1 MHKNI
6 NLLLFINIIKK
17 SIQKMSE
24 SESDCMSEFSMSQ
37 ETKSTYN
44 SKSPENENLDIQTQL
59 NGLSNQK
66 MANIFSNEKNI
77 ENEYENENEDNL
89 YYVIKATKEEST
101 KSIENENN
109 STQKKPIFSIVATEK
124 NKLTKKKRGR
134 QTVKKPEENRKNK
147 KTHDKSS
154 TDNLLRKIQVH
165 YMSFIISF
173 INAILKELNYNQ
185 RFLKINYQFKKNVN
199 KDFFESL
206 KIKNLSD
213 IINNS
218 ISDKYK
224 KKIKNLNY
232 IIYDEIK
239 DDPIINNILNENYL
253 DIFKNYYYKSVNII
267 NLAKYGIEKEINLP
281 SNVKMYKDFIKEII
295 KEDKEYAHNLNICI
309 SQNYLT
315 GNMFMNY

>member
-1 MHKNI
+1 
-6 NLLLFINIIKK
+6 
-17 SIQKMSE
+17 MSE

-124 NKLTKKKRGR
+124 TKLTKKKRGR

-253 DIFKNYYYKSVNII
+253 DIFKNYYYKSVNNI

-295 KEDKEYAHNLNICI
+295 KEDKEYARNLNICI